1 MCRYSAILFGSILQD
16 MHQGRVSDQKSP
28 QVISLE
34 MDPLIASIAMNL
46 VSLAGLSSLVEVI
59 VGPAA
64 ETLQRLHDQ
73 HILGNGN
80 GNDGSVGVDMLFL
93 DHVEDLYQS
102 DLQLCEHLGLLDGPG
117 AFVVADNVVRP
128 GAPAYREYVR
138 NNPRFGKSW
147 GVPGLIIPGEFQ
159 VSALLL
165 ISHSSRLC

>member
-1 MCRYSAILFGSILQD
+1 MQWDGAL
-16 MHQGRVSDQKSP
+16 DQKSLR
-28 QVISLE
+28 VISLE
-34 MDPLIASIAMNL
+34 LDPLIASIAMNL
-46 VSLAGLSSLVEVI
+46 VSLAGLSGLVEVI

-80 GNDGSVGVDMLFL
+80 EGSVGVDMLFL

-102 DLQLCEHLGLLDGPG
+102 DLQLCEKLGFLDRPG
-117 AFVVADNVVRP
+117 ALVVADNVVRP

-138 NNPRFGKSW
+138 INPQFSKSW

-159 VSALLL
+159 VSNLPLTLLCP
-165 ISHSSRLC
+165 RQC